1 MILAALRACE
11 ALDLNRCGMWRIMQ
25 VSEIAS
31 GGCGHARGGLAML
44 AVALGGCLLWSE
56 LVALLTLSQAHPS
69 YADSRYL
76 RGYKKKGCVAQQHS
90 ATTQYRG
97 RGLGCPDWQGEQNR
111 SKVDF
116 YIKTTIW

>member
-11 ALDLNRCGMWRIMQ
+11 ALDLNRRGMWRIMQ

-56 LVALLTLSQAHPS
+56 LVALLILSQAHRS

-76 RGYKKKGCVAQQHS
+76 RG
-90 ATTQYRG
+90 
-97 RGLGCPDWQGEQNR
+97 
-111 SKVDF
+111 
-116 YIKTTIW
+116 

>member
-56 LVALLTLSQAHPS
+56 LLVALLTLSQAHPS

-76 RGYKKKGCVAQQHS
+76 RG
-90 ATTQYRG
+90 
-97 RGLGCPDWQGEQNR
+97 
-111 SKVDF
+111 
-116 YIKTTIW
+116 